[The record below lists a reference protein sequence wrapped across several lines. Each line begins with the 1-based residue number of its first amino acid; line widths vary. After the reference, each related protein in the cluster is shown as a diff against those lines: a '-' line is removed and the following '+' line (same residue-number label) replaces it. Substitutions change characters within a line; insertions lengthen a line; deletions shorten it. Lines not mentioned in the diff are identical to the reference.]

1 MAEADLAPY
10 GHASWTQRLFE
21 AVAVRP
27 LWVGLGGAALLV
39 AAYLAQEWLL
49 GRFSE
54 LSATPVWAG
63 AWKDFR
69 LALVNILML
78 VYAPTAQQ
86 YVIRGARRA
95 LEDLR
100 PALDMSGP
108 ELGAFARQV
117 GIYEPWRLRIAGALG
132 VSVALI
138 LPLFAASAELDPP
151 YDASL
156 WTPEV
161 FWHRWTTPVIGW
173 FMGRFLF
180 AVIEES
186 GRMAALAERLKPI
199 DLFDLRPLA
208 PFTAQGLRHAL
219 LITGF
224 VAIFA
229 LFLLEWGYAA
239 MVGSVAGSTAVFAA
253 IGLIL
258 PVRGAHR
265 RIRAAKRAELDACRD
280 ALRRARRESV
290 LDDDAG
296 LGRVAD
302 LLVYERR
309 LEAVRVWPFDTST
322 LARFAL
328 YLLIPVGSWLGG
340 ALVERAIDSLLE

>member
-1 MAEADLAPY
+1 
-10 GHASWTQRLFE
+10 
-21 AVAVRP
+21 V
-27 LWVGLGGAALLV
+27 
-39 AAYLAQEWLL
+39 QEWLL
-49 GRFSE
+49 GRFGE
-54 LSATPVWAG
+54 LSTAPVWTDDT
-63 AWKDFR
+63 WKDFR
-69 LALVNILML
+69 LAFVNILML
-78 VYAPTAQQ
+78 VYAPTAHQ
-86 YVIRGARRA
+86 YVLRGVRRS
-95 LEDLR
+95 LDELR
-100 PALDMSGP
+100 PALEISAP
-108 ELGAFARQV
+108 EFAALERRV
-117 GIYEPWRLRIAGALG
+117 GIYDPWPLRIAGLLG
-132 VSVALI
+132 VAVALTT
-138 LPLFAASAELDPP
+138 PLIAVSAQTSPP
-151 YDASL
+151 YDVSL

-186 GRMAALAERLKPI
+186 GRMAALAGRLKPI

-239 MVGSVAGSTAVFAA
+239 MVGGIALSTAVFAA
-253 IGLIL
+253 LGLML

-265 RIRAAKRAELDACRD
+265 RIRAAKQAELDACQD
-280 ALRRARRESV
+280 ALRRAHRDSI
-290 LDDDAG
+290 LDDDAS

-322 LARFAL
+322 LTLFAL

-340 ALVERAIDSLLE
+340 ALVERAIDTLLE